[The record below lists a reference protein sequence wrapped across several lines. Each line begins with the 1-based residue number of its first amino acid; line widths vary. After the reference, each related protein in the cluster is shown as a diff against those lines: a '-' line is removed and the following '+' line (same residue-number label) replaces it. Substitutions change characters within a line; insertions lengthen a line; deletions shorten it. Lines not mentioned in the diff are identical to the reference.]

1 MATMAEGASATCWPP
16 GYAWPRI
23 LDLPPPPIRPRRRT
37 GRNLARWSPGD
48 GDGDGDG
55 DGERLAVPSAA
66 EHVRLAP
73 LVTGDGEHLPALVTG
88 QVSTLPAPVTG
99 QAVAADGERG
109 RLAVLWRSRAPPSTC
124 AWPRWSPPSAG
135 AVSWCYG
142 NGVQR
147 QQ

>member
-73 LVTGDGEHLPALVTG
+73 LVTA
-88 QVSTLPAPVTG
+88 
-99 QAVAADGERG
+99 ERG
-109 RLAVLWRSRAPPSTC
+109 RRFLVLRQRGTKATVTWGDGMAGETLQ
-124 AWPRWSPPSAG
+124 SPA
-135 AVSWCYG
+135 
-142 NGVQR
+142 Q
-147 QQ
+147 